1 MNKRIISLLSV
12 SLLAVATLIAA
23 TVKGKIVDSQ
33 GQPLIGATA
42 TLLALPD
49 STIITGL
56 MTDAEG
62 AYLFKDLK
70 PRRYAIK
77 ASMIGMDT
85 EITDFTVADT
95 TKTIELPILKLYD
108 ESTVLKE
115 LLVKGV
121 KAAVVAKEDTIEY
134 NADSFHTTENAMVE
148 DLLKKM
154 PGMEVGKDGSIT
166 ANGKTVSKILI
177 NGKEAYGDDPSMAT
191 KNYSAKV
198 ISKVQVVDRKSE
210 QARLTGVDD
219 GEDETVIN
227 LTIKKGMENSWFG
240 NVKLGYGTDRRY
252 AESFSVTNMNDGN
265 RVTINGLANNIN
277 ERGGRDM
284 GGSFFGMGGG
294 NGGILTAQQLGVDFA
309 IGNEETLAVG
319 GFVRYDHGDRTQENS
334 SETMNLLPDSVSYQT
349 STSGSR
355 DKNHDINAF
364 FRARWNPNENNTFDF
379 RPSFS
384 YSFRNTTSNSESHL
398 FAGDAAHTAVNSQIN
413 DRINRGNNWTA
424 RGELTYVH
432 RFSQKKGRSFS
443 VRGEYSFT
451 NNRQHMVSLSE
462 IAKYLMENED
472 EDLFRYT
479 DNKSWNNNVSARLT
493 WTEPIGR
500 PGNFLEFAYNI
511 NSRKNNTD
519 KYVYNLPM
527 DYYFENNYQ
536 LPFFDYVP
544 IGGEMSDS
552 LSNSFR
558 NDFLTQSIRFGYVY
572 TNKDMNLNAGIE
584 LVPSSSKS
592 TDLIMSERNI
602 PRRNVINF
610 APFIRFRY
618 KFSKTRS
625 MHLRYNARSSEPS
638 ISQLQPVADVSD
650 PMNIRIGNPNLKPT
664 FTQRFNGMFRD
675 FDMENQRSI
684 FAMLN
689 GSYTINNIVSKTTTN
704 NLTGARETT
713 YTNTSGDFSISGMGR
728 IDQPLRNRNWR
739 ISANLNASYSNKN
752 SYTNGLYNRSGSLNL
767 HPRVGM
773 TFSTEIVQISV
784 TPNYAWQLAT
794 STLANQPNRNNSS
807 YGFDSDFT
815 LDLPFGL
822 QMGTSLNYS
831 KTEGLSAGYDS
842 SSWIWNANILYTIP
856 GTYGLNI
863 FAEAHDILGDTKNI
877 SRSVSAAAIVDNRY
891 NNLTRYFMFGL
902 SWRFNSSTWKKKKGE
917 DLLDGDMPMPGPGMM
932 EPGGRG
938 GQRPMGP
945 PPGGFGGGRPF

>member
-1 MNKRIISLLSV
+1 MNKRFLSLLTLSC
-12 SLLAVATLIAA
+12 LAVATLIAA
-23 TVKGKIVDSQ
+23 TVKGRIVDSQ

-49 STIITGL
+49 STIVSGM
-56 MTDAEG
+56 MTDIEG
-62 AYLFKDLK
+62 AYEFKDLT
-70 PRRYAIK
+70 PRRYLLK
-77 ASMIGMDT
+77 ASMTGMDT
-85 EITDFTVADT
+85 EMTDFTIADT
-95 TKTIELPILKLYD
+95 TKMVELPALKLYD

-115 LLVKGV
+115 LVVKGV

-134 NADSFHTTENAMVE
+134 NADSFHTTDNAMVE

-166 ANGKTVSKILI
+166 ANGKSVSKILI

-191 KNYSAKV
+191 KNFSAKAV
-198 ISKVQVVDRKSE
+198 SKVQVVDRKSE

-240 NVKLGYGTDRRY
+240 NVKLGYGTDGRY
-252 AESFSVTNMNDGN
+252 SESFTVTNMNDGN
-265 RVTINGLANNIN
+265 RVTISGRANNIN

-284 GGSFFGMGGG
+284 GGGNFAMGGG
-294 NGGILTAQQLGVDFA
+294 AGGILTAQQLGIDFA
-309 IGNEETLAVG
+309 VGDEDKLAVG

-334 SETMNLLPDSVSYQT
+334 SETMNLLPDSVSYQN
-349 STSGSR
+349 STSYSR
-355 DKNHDINAF
+355 DKSHDLMAF

-379 RPSFS
+379 RPSFT
-384 YSFRNTTSNSESHL
+384 YNFRNTSSNSESHL
-398 FAGDAAHTAVNSQIN
+398 FAGDAAHTEVNSQIN
-413 DRINRGNNWTA
+413 DRINRGNNWNA

-432 RFSQKKGRSFS
+432 RFPQKKGRSFS
-443 VRGEYSFT
+443 VRGEYSFS

-462 IAKYLMENED
+462 IARYLLENED

-493 WTEPIGR
+493 WTEPIGK
-500 PGNFLEFAYNI
+500 PGNFLEFAYRI
-511 NSRKNNTD
+511 NFRSNNAD

-527 DYYFENNYQ
+527 SYYYDNNSE

-544 IGGEMSDS
+544 IDGVLSDT

-558 NDFLTQSIRFGYVY
+558 NEFLTQSVRFGYVF

-584 LVPSSSKS
+584 FVPSSSKS
-592 TDLIMSERNI
+592 TDLIISERNI

-610 APFIRFRY
+610 APFLRFRY

-625 MHLRYNARSSEPS
+625 MHLHYNARSSEPS
-638 ISQLQPVADVSD
+638 MTQLQPVKDESD
-650 PMNIRIGNPNLKPT
+650 PMNIKIGNPNLKPT

-684 FAMLN
+684 FAMIN
-689 GSYTINNIVSKTTTN
+689 GSYTINNVVSKTTTN

-713 YTNTSGDFSISGMGR
+713 YTNTSGDFSINGRGR

-739 ISANLNASYSNKN
+739 FSANLLASYSSKN
-752 SYTNGLYNRSGSLNL
+752 GYTNGIFNRSGNINL
-767 HPRVGM
+767 RPQVGM
-773 TFSTEIVQISV
+773 TFSTEIVQISLN
-784 TPNYAWQLAT
+784 PNYSWQLAT
-794 STLANQPNRNNSS
+794 NTLANQPNRKNST

-815 LDLPFGL
+815 LILPFGL
-822 QMGTSLNYS
+822 QMSTGLNYS

-842 SSWIWNANILYTIP
+842 SSWIWNANMQYVIP
-856 GTYGLNI
+856 NAYGISL

-877 SRSVSAAAIVDNRY
+877 SRSVSAAAIVDSRY
-891 NNLTRYFMFGL
+891 NNLTRYFMFGV
-902 SWRFNSSTWKKKKGE
+902 SWQFNSATWKKKGQQSDE
-917 DLLDGDMPMPGPGMM
+917 DDLPMQGPGMG
-932 EPGGRG
+932 PGGNG
-938 GQRPMGP
+938 RPMGP